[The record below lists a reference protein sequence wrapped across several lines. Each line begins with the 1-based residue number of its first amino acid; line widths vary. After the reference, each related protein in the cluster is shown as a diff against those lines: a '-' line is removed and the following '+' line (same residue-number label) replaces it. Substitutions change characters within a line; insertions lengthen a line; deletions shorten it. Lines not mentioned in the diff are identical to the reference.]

1 MTDRTSN
8 RSVFRGAPVEREK
21 VLANEVSLKYV
32 NTSGRFHREGEVPP
46 PGKTWDY
53 FGDRSM
59 DDFVPVDRITEHEGY
74 HSRNPRE
81 REFFIDNLLVRI
93 HCSVMRLMWSTA
105 SRSTRGSTPETRNP
119 PFSYSFQVTSAMVPL
134 PCSITFCFQAGKS
147 RFS

>member
-1 MTDRTSN
+1 M
-8 RSVFRGAPVEREK
+8 
-21 VLANEVSLKYV
+21 
-32 NTSGRFHREGEVPP
+32 PP

-74 HSRNPRE
+74 HSRNPGE

-93 HCSVMRLMWSTA
+93 HCSVMRLMRSTA

-119 PFSYSFQVTSAMVPL
+119 PFSYSFQVTSAIGAIAMLNNV
-134 PCSITFCFQAGKS
+134 S
-147 RFS
+147 FSGGEVTLLMRR